1 MSQADSINPYFEGGR
16 ENMPTVLVVDD
27 TETNRYILEKILKT
41 EGFQVISAE
50 NGAQTLA
57 RAAEERPDLILLDI
71 NMPDM
76 DGFEVCR
83 RLKKNRQTEVIPV
96 IIISATY
103 YDLESRVRGIELG
116 AIDYLTQPVNKGEL
130 LARVHSNLRSKY
142 YYDRA
147 VKDAERFKRM
157 TEVGNLLFASVSSGP
172 FPSEIATKIM
182 QMFDAAG
189 AAVLFRD
196 RSEGH
201 FRWTMTGGIF
211 AGLESDPDALTG
223 ETQGLLAQV
232 LSKQRRTVL
241 SRAEVAADPSLGRI
255 LAGKELEGLVLSPLS
270 YQTYTKGVLLI
281 ALRRPLLSPEEEDP
295 IEILSSRMTAG
306 LLNREAYQ
314 YLHRTN
320 EVLSRTNLKLREEA
334 MQHQTSVSYTSHD
347 LKTPLNAIIGFASL
361 LRDANMDDEKKKS
374 AVERILTNSKDLL
387 RMLEKGLDQFRSKAT
402 EAAEVD
408 LSELVRE
415 QIQNELIPLL
425 FGKEVEA
432 ESRIEPGVRIRVSD
446 PDLIKHIL
454 SNLLSNA
461 AKFTPTGSI
470 QIRVRKAKEK
480 EEEGAQIV
488 VTDTGIGIEADR
500 LARIFDTFSHASGYE
515 GSGIGLTIVHHIVQ
529 RLRGKI
535 KVKSTPGAG
544 TQFTLWLPQ
553 QCDPAG

>member
-1 MSQADSINPYFEGGR
+1 
-16 ENMPTVLVVDD
+16 MPTVLVVDD

-41 EGFQVISAE
+41 EGFQVITAE

-57 RAAEERPDLILLDI
+57 RAAEDRPDLILLDI

-96 IIISATY
+96 IIVSATY
-103 YDLESRVRGIELG
+103 YDLESRIRGIELG

-157 TEVGNLLFASVSSGP
+157 TEVGHLLFASLSGGP
-172 FPSEIATKIM
+172 FPSEIPTKIM

-211 AGLESDPDALTG
+211 AGLESDPDTLTG

-320 EVLSRTNLKLREEA
+320 EVLTRTNLNLREEA
-334 MQHQTSVSYTSHD
+334 MQHQTSISYTSHD
-347 LKTPLNAIIGFASL
+347 LKTPLNAIMGFASL
-361 LRDANMDDEKKKS
+361 LRDGNLDDEKKKS
-374 AVERILTNSKDLL
+374 AVERILINSKDLL
-387 RMLEKGLDQFRSKAT
+387 RMLEKGLDQFRSKVT
-402 EAAEVD
+402 DAAEVD

-432 ESRIEPGVRIRVSD
+432 ESQIEPGVRIRVSD

-500 LARIFDTFSHASGYE
+500 LARIFDPFSHTSGYE
-515 GSGIGLTIVHHIVQ
+515 GSGIGLTIVHHVVQ

-544 TQFTLWLPQ
+544 TQFTVWLPQ
-553 QCDPAG
+553 YSDLAG

>member
-1 MSQADSINPYFEGGR
+1 
-16 ENMPTVLVVDD
+16 MPTVLVVDD

-103 YDLESRVRGIELG
+103 YDLESRIRGIELG

-157 TEVGNLLFASVSSGP
+157 TEIGNLLFASVSSGP

-281 ALRRPLLSPEEEDP
+281 ALRRPRLSPEEEDP
-295 IEILSSRMTAG
+295 LEILSSRMTAG

-320 EVLSRTNLKLREEA
+320 EVLTRTNLKLREDA
-334 MQHQTSVSYTSHD
+334 MQHQTSISYTSHD

-361 LRDANMDDEKKKS
+361 LRDGNMEDEKKKS
-374 AVERILTNSKDLL
+374 AVERILSNAKDLL
-387 RMLEKGLDQFRSKAT
+387 RMLEKGLDQFRSKVT
-402 EAAEVD
+402 DAAEVD

-500 LARIFDTFSHASGYE
+500 LARIFDPFSHTSGYE
-515 GSGIGLTIVHHIVQ
+515 GSGIGLTIVHHVVQ

-544 TQFTLWLPQ
+544 TQFTVWLPQ

>member
-1 MSQADSINPYFEGGR
+1 
-16 ENMPTVLVVDD
+16 MPTVLVVDD

>member
-1 MSQADSINPYFEGGR
+1 
-16 ENMPTVLVVDD
+16 MPTVLVVDD
-27 TETNRYILEKILKT
+27 TETNRYILEKILKA
-41 EGFQVISAE
+41 EGFQVITAE
-50 NGAQTLA
+50 NGTQTLT
-57 RAAEERPDLILLDI
+57 RAAEDRPDLILLDI

-103 YDLESRVRGIELG
+103 YDLESRIRGIELG

-157 TEVGNLLFASVSSGP
+157 TEVGNLLFASLSSGP
-172 FPSEIATKIM
+172 FPSEIPAKIM

-201 FRWTMTGGIF
+201 FLWTMTGGIF

-241 SRAEVAADPSLGRI
+241 SRAEVAADPSLGSI

-295 IEILSSRMTAG
+295 LEILSSRMTAG

-320 EVLSRTNLKLREEA
+320 EVLTRTNLKLREDA
-334 MQHQTSVSYTSHD
+334 MQHQTSISYTSHD
-347 LKTPLNAIIGFASL
+347 LKTPLNAIMGFASL

-374 AVERILTNSKDLL
+374 AVERILINSKDLL

-402 EAAEVD
+402 DAAEVD

-500 LARIFDTFSHASGYE
+500 LARIFDTFSHTSGYE

-544 TQFTLWLPQ
+544 TQFTVWLPQ

>member
-1 MSQADSINPYFEGGR
+1 
-16 ENMPTVLVVDD
+16 MPTVLVVDD

-57 RAAEERPDLILLDI
+57 RAAEDRPDLILLDI

-103 YDLESRVRGIELG
+103 YDLESRIRGIELG

-157 TEVGNLLFASVSSGP
+157 TEIGNLLFASLSSGP
-172 FPSEIATKIM
+172 FPSEIPTKIM

-241 SRAEVAADPSLGRI
+241 SRAEVAADPSLGSI
-255 LAGKELEGLVLSPLS
+255 LAGKELEGVVLSPLS

-281 ALRRPLLSPEEEDP
+281 ALRRPRLSPEEEDP
-295 IEILSSRMTAG
+295 LEILSSRMTAG

-320 EVLSRTNLKLREEA
+320 EVLSRTNLKLREDA
-334 MQHQTSVSYTSHD
+334 MQHQTSISYTSHD
-347 LKTPLNAIIGFASL
+347 LKTPLNAIMGFASL
-361 LRDANMDDEKKKS
+361 LRDGNMDDEKKKS

-402 EAAEVD
+402 DAAEVD

-415 QIQNELIPLL
+415 QIQNELIPIL

-480 EEEGAQIV
+480 EEEGVQIV

-500 LARIFDTFSHASGYE
+500 LARIFDPFSHTSGYE
-515 GSGIGLTIVHHIVQ
+515 GSGIGLTIVHHVVQ
-529 RLRGKI
+529 QLRGKI

-553 QCDPAG
+553 QCDLAG

>member
-1 MSQADSINPYFEGGR
+1 
-16 ENMPTVLVVDD
+16 MPTVLVVDD

-57 RAAEERPDLILLDI
+57 RAAEDRPDLILLDI

-103 YDLESRVRGIELG
+103 YDLESRIRGIELG

-147 VKDAERFKRM
+147 VKDAERFKRL
-157 TEVGNLLFASVSSGP
+157 TEVGNLLFASLSSGP
-172 FPSEIATKIM
+172 FPSEIPTKIM

-255 LAGKELEGLVLSPLS
+255 LAGKELERLVLSPLS

-295 IEILSSRMTAG
+295 LEILSSRMTAG

-320 EVLSRTNLKLREEA
+320 EVLSRTNLKLREDV
-334 MQHQTSVSYTSHD
+334 MQHQTSISYTSHD
-347 LKTPLNAIIGFASL
+347 LKTPLNAIMGFASL
-361 LRDANMDDEKKKS
+361 LRDGNLDDEKKKS

-500 LARIFDTFSHASGYE
+500 LARIFDPFSHTSGYE
-515 GSGIGLTIVHHIVQ
+515 GSGIGLTIVHHVVQ

-553 QCDPAG
+553 QCDLAG

>member
-1 MSQADSINPYFEGGR
+1 
-16 ENMPTVLVVDD
+16 MPTVLVVDD

-57 RAAEERPDLILLDI
+57 RAAEDRPDLILLDI

-96 IIISATY
+96 IIVSATY
-103 YDLESRVRGIELG
+103 YDLESRIRGIELG

-157 TEVGNLLFASVSSGP
+157 TEVGNLLFASLSSGP

-295 IEILSSRMTAG
+295 LEILSSRMTAG

-320 EVLSRTNLKLREEA
+320 EVLTRTNLKLREET
-334 MQHQTSVSYTSHD
+334 MQHQTSISYTSHD
-347 LKTPLNAIIGFASL
+347 LKTPLNAIMGFASL
-361 LRDANMDDEKKKS
+361 LRDGNMDDEKKKS

-500 LARIFDTFSHASGYE
+500 MARIFDTFSHTSGYE
-515 GSGIGLTIVHHIVQ
+515 GTGIGLTIVHHIVQ

-535 KVKSTPGAG
+535 KVKSTTGAG
-544 TQFTLWLPQ
+544 TQFTVWLPRHS
-553 QCDPAG
+553 DSAG

>member
-1 MSQADSINPYFEGGR
+1 
-16 ENMPTVLVVDD
+16 MPTVLVVDD

-41 EGFQVISAE
+41 EGFQVITAE

-57 RAAEERPDLILLDI
+57 RAAEDRPDLILLDI

-96 IIISATY
+96 IIVSATY
-103 YDLESRVRGIELG
+103 YDLESRIRGIELG

-157 TEVGNLLFASVSSGP
+157 TEVGNLLFASLSGGP

-223 ETQGLLAQV
+223 ETQGLLAQA

-295 IEILSSRMTAG
+295 IEILSSRMTSG

-320 EVLSRTNLKLREEA
+320 EVLSRTNLKLREET
-334 MQHQTSVSYTSHD
+334 MQHQTSISYTSHD
-347 LKTPLNAIIGFASL
+347 LKTPLNAIMGFASL
-361 LRDANMDDEKKKS
+361 LREGNLDDEKKKS
-374 AVERILTNSKDLL
+374 AVERILINSKDLL
-387 RMLEKGLDQFRSKAT
+387 RMLEKGLDQFRSKVT
-402 EAAEVD
+402 DAAEVD

-488 VTDTGIGIEADR
+488 ITDTGIGIEADR
-500 LARIFDTFSHASGYE
+500 LARIFDPFSHTSGYE
-515 GSGIGLTIVHHIVQ
+515 GTGIGLTIVHHVVQ

-544 TQFTLWLPQ
+544 TQFTVWLPQ
-553 QCDPAG
+553 YSDLAG